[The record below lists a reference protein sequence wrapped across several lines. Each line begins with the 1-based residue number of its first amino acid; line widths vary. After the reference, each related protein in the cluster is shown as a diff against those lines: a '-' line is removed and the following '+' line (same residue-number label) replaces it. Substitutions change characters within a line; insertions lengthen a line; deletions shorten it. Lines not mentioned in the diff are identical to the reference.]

1 MSVPYDATLGAAGGV
16 PPYTWA
22 IASGALPAGLSLNT
36 GSGLISGTPSAPGS
50 SSFTVQVQDAQSNTA
65 QASLQ
70 IIVDAATNNGAFNGP
85 YAFSFNGYNQGKPL
99 FMAGSFIADGNGNI
113 TSGVLDL
120 NSGSASPQF
129 GYSFTGSYTIT
140 ADGLG
145 TMVLNAGSLGAL
157 NFHVAISKWGNGT
170 FILDNQDPNTRGSGA
185 FFFQTKQ
192 ISRFPP
198 VAIMPAEALGQ
209 ARRST
214 AMPKPAHFR

>member
-1 MSVPYDATLGAAGGV
+1 M
-16 PPYTWA
+16 WA
-22 IASGALPAGLSLNT
+22 IASGTLPAGLSLNT
-36 GSGLISGTPSAPGS
+36 GSGLISGTPSSAPGS

-85 YAFSFNGYNQGKPL
+85 YAFSFQRLQSRQTALYGGQLHLP
-99 FMAGSFIADGNGNI
+99 MAME
-113 TSGVLDL
+113 TSPAACLTL
-120 NSGSASPQF
+120 
-129 GYSFTGSYTIT
+129 T
-140 ADGLG
+140 AAVPARSSDTRSLAA
-145 TMVLNAGSLGAL
+145 TRLRRMVWEPWCSTPARFGAL